1 MVCQLKWHEVC
12 FRACACV
19 RVYVSFAS
27 HSLEHTETKEVMRFI
42 CVSLAR
48 DTSGLSVKRIV
59 KRIIC
64 VSSATHYIWYVSFAY
79 HHLFNSIQLR
89 FVFVSPLFTLLLSLF
104 PLREPYDSFA
114 LQELGH
120 IPYVVGPFHLRVI
133 SPAPPA
139 PLSNLISMIHGIEPF
154 AFHWCW
160 DVYERFICVS
170 LY

>member
-1 MVCQLKWHEVC
+1 MPIKVARGLLSRVRV
-12 FRACACV
+12 RACVCV
-19 RVYVSFAS
+19 
-27 HSLEHTETKEVMRFI
+27 I
-42 CVSLAR
+42 CVSFFGTYWNERSYAIHLRLPCAR
-48 DTSGLSVKRIV
+48 HLGLSVKRIV